1 MWFHK
6 GSLDLRDKGPVQTTG
21 ASVISN
27 QTNILRGMVDFTSS
41 DHIGDVLRRQ
51 LKAEIMG
58 VQTWNEAPK
67 VLSTERGERVQFKI
81 FLLVEKQS

>member
-1 MWFHK
+1 M
-6 GSLDLRDKGPVQTTG
+6 
-21 ASVISN
+21 ISN

-81 FLLVEKQS
+81 FLLVEKQSSISKLNECKGLALK

>member
-1 MWFHK
+1 MI
-6 GSLDLRDKGPVQTTG
+6 SDQT
-21 ASVISN
+21 SILWEVI
-27 QTNILRGMVDFTSS
+27 DFTSS

-58 VQTWNEAPK
+58 VQTWNAAPK

-81 FLLVEKQS
+81 LLLVEKQSSISKLNECKGFALK